1 MVMGVGP
8 PGSPIRRRLQTTA
21 SCAGTTAGVVSVAEK
36 APVEGVRCEP
46 VKTDESEPPMTRR
59 EAPKDVETE
68 DATGLGTS
76 LGATWLLPKRH
87 PAYRR
92 REPGSGANVER
103 VKLRLGAAMR
113 SGHGRSWSV
122 RS

>member
-8 PGSPIRRRLQTTA
+8 PESPIRRRLQTTA

-36 APVEGVRCEP
+36 ASVEGVRCEP
-46 VKTDESEPPMTRR
+46 VKTNESEPPMKRR
-59 EAPKDVETE
+59 EAATDVETG
-68 DATGLGTS
+68 DSSGPGTS

-103 VKLRLGAAMR
+103 VKLRLGAAMWA
-113 SGHGRSWSV
+113 GHGRSWSV

>member
-1 MVMGVGP
+1 MP
-8 PGSPIRRRLQTTA
+8 KRRP
-21 SCAGTTAGVVSVAEK
+21 S
-36 APVEGVRCEP
+36 EGVRCEP
-46 VKTDESEPPMTRR
+46 VKTNESEPPMTRR

-68 DATGLGTS
+68 DASGLGTS

-103 VKLRLGAAMR
+103 VKLRLGAAMWA
-113 SGHGRSWSV
+113 GHGRSWSV

>member
-8 PGSPIRRRLQTTA
+8 PESPIRRRLQTTA

-59 EAPKDVETE
+59 EAPKDVATE
-68 DATGLGTS
+68 DATGLGIS
-76 LGATWLLPKRH
+76 LGETWS
-87 PAYRR
+87 AAQAA
-92 REPGSGANVER
+92 SGVQ
-103 VKLRLGAAMR
+103 AA
-113 SGHGRSWSV
+113 
-122 RS
+122 